1 VNASSRL
8 VVAVNIFAAPH
19 EAFAAIKERPRFFLP
34 LLITMVCAVVAT
46 WLYLAQVDIA
56 WLIEQQ
62 LRAVRFLNM
71 TDEQIT
77 QAASAAAARGR
88 TFLLVQGI
96 ASTCI
101 AIVIFQLLIAL
112 YLKIVVAI
120 AKDGV
125 SYHQLFGLVCW
136 TGLPST
142 LASIATIVFLLTN
155 DVSFLSQTA
164 INPVSFGNLL
174 GIDVEGANAL
184 VRIGANLGPINFWTI
199 ALMILGYRALS
210 GRGIVFS
217 SVVVL
222 APIVFV
228 LGLIVALI

>member
-1 VNASSRL
+1 MSASSRL
-8 VVAVNIFAAPH
+8 VVAVNIFAAPG
-19 EAFAAIKERPRFFLP
+19 EAFRAIKERPRFFLP
-34 LLITMVCAVVAT
+34 LLVTIVGAVVAT
-46 WLYLAQVDIA
+46 WLYLAEVDIA
-56 WLIEQQ
+56 WLVEQQ
-62 LRAVRFLNM
+62 LRTVRFLNM
-71 TDEQIT
+71 SDEQIT
-77 QAASAAAARGR
+77 QTAAQAAARGR

-101 AIVIFQLLIAL
+101 AIVVVQLLIAL

-136 TGLPST
+136 TGLPSVLT
-142 LASIATIVFLLTN
+142 SVATIVFLLTN

-164 INPVSFGNLL
+164 INPVSFRNLL
-174 GIDVEGANAL
+174 GLDVEGANAL
-184 VRIGANLGPINFWTI
+184 VRIGANLGPINLWTI

-210 GRGIVFS
+210 GRGVVFS

-222 APIVFV
+222 APIIFV
-228 LGLIVALI
+228 IGLIVALI